1 MSRKLKQISHRSDE
15 DGIEESAAAKEI
27 CRGKLDQLGEMTLVS
42 ESTVGFFVVILAF
55 LLPSDLHNFELKN
68 RILKWN
74 DVYHKMPWGVIF
86 VMSGNIAISYALVV
100 RFLGV

>member
-1 MSRKLKQISHRSDE
+1 SRKLKQISHRSDE
-15 DGIEESAAAKEI
+15 DGIEESAAAKDI